1 MGMLIDIKKVSED
14 DTKVFYL
21 LSTPEGDVGKLSIN
35 KKTGDIQ
42 SDNEEKKGLVVRA
55 GIKLVQHWRKGE
67 FPDITYW
74 AS

>member
-1 MGMLIDIKKVSED
+1 MGMLIDIKKTSED
-14 DTKVFYL
+14 DTKAFYS
-21 LSTPEGDVGKLSIN
+21 LSTPEGDIGELSIN

-42 SDNEEKKGLVVRA
+42 SENEEKKGLVIRA